1 MQTNKLYV
9 GNLLYG
15 ATNDDLQDLF
25 SEYGTVTEVKIIE
38 GRGFGFVE
46 MSSPEEAENAME
58 KLDGYDFKGRT
69 LKVSEARPQRERG
82 REGRSSGPGRGGRR
96 GNYSGGRRF

>member
-1 MQTNKLYV
+1 MQSNKLYV

-15 ATNDDLQDLF
+15 TTNDDLQDLF
-25 SEYGTVTEVKIIE
+25 SEYGTVTDVKIIE

-46 MSSPEEAENAME
+46 MSSQEEAENAME

-69 LKVSEARPQRERG
+69 LKVAEARPQRSREDRG
-82 REGRSSGPGRGGRR
+82 SGPRRGGRR
-96 GNYSGGRRF
+96 GNYGGGGRRF

>member
-1 MQTNKLYV
+1 MQSNKLYV

-15 ATNDDLQDLF
+15 TTNDDLQELF
-25 SEYGTVTEVKIIE
+25 SEYGTVTDVKIIE

-46 MSSPEEAENAME
+46 MSSQEEAENAMG

-69 LKVSEARPQRERG
+69 LKVAEARPQRERG
-82 REGRSSGPGRGGRR
+82 REDRGSGPRRGGRR

>member
-1 MQTNKLYV
+1 MQSNKLYV

-15 ATNDDLQDLF
+15 TTNDDLQDLF
-25 SEYGTVTEVKIIE
+25 SEYGTVTDVKIIE

-46 MSSPEEAENAME
+46 MSSQEEAENAME

-69 LKVSEARPQRERG
+69 LKVAEARPQRG
-82 REGRSSGPGRGGRR
+82 REGRGSGPRRGGRR
-96 GNYSGGRRF
+96 GSYSGGRRF